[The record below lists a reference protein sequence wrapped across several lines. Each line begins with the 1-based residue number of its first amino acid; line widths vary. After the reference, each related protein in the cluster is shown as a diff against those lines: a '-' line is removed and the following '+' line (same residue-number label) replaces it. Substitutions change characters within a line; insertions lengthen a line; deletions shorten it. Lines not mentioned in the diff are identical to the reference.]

1 MWIRRMGGKVD
12 LTEGEKERSWIQ
24 HSRQAKTQKL
34 EWATQ
39 EHIFRAGQRPKR
51 PGGQWP
57 GTNQYNAFFSPTGG
71 NTIAL
76 KKI

>member
-1 MWIRRMGGKVD
+1 MNPGQRSVRTWIRRMGGKVD

-24 HSRQAKTQKL
+24 QSRQAKTQKL

-51 PGGQWP
+51 PGGTMAWD
-57 GTNQYNAFFSPTGG
+57 
-71 NTIAL
+71 
-76 KKI
+76 